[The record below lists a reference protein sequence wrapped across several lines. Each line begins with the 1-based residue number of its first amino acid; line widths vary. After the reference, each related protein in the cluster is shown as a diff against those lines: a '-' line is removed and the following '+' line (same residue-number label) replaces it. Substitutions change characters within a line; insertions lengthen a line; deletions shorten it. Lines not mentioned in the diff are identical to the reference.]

1 MNIPKIKDSTTRGF
15 LFKILAL
22 MLVLGNPYL
31 QAQEDDSEDIVDLTQ
46 YEVIGSFSES
56 LVASLDTRREA
67 TQLQDSIFAEDM
79 GKFPDLNLA
88 EALQRLPG
96 VAIQRDNGEGR
107 RIQIR
112 GLGSDFVRV
121 LLNGVPLSTAS
132 SGRSVDFDVFPSELF
147 TRVSV
152 NKTAKAS
159 DVEGGISGVV
169 NLRNARPFDFHREGL
184 TVSTSFQMG
193 YNDLSENWDPRG
205 HILATQTFNDGKF
218 GLLAGVAASERNY
231 RVDAQETLDWGAAGF
246 GGVIRGFNFDPDG
259 DGVPVNESGL
269 QSVLFEDWVNQG
281 ARRSIGDIRADPTVD
296 LDSGQLEAVRIPRL
310 QRTDLQQGYRD
321 RTGFVVAA
329 QFRPQDRIQFN
340 FDFFSTELD
349 EFQERHELDVELR
362 NQADL
367 VPINFTVSPE
377 NTLLKGTLGNADRRS
392 ESREIGF
399 NDKFEQFS
407 ASMDWNVNDL
417 VTVNASFATNTSEY
431 EQRQQTYLYEIKD
444 STITFDYTVGIIPA
458 IASNVDVLDPNN
470 YNNAFVN
477 VDGSG
482 NLTTDGSGTDIP
494 SVSLVRNRVRFQDE
508 DNTSFHLDTTIGDD
522 AKNLKVGFAYD
533 AFERNEN
540 NRDRN
545 FGPETL
551 FNDYSGGRVI
561 TNEAG
566 TKLLSDFA
574 DGFGDILGQ
583 PSGAVADHV
592 IADFP
597 ALDKHFTGGNR
608 AVQESAVAGPND
620 TPRVEEENM
629 GLYLEVNTVSEFLGK
644 ELRFNAGV
652 RGIRTFQTSQNKT
665 PDGAEI
671 FIERDYTNVLPSF
684 NIAWDAK
691 DDVVLRLSG
700 GQTMT
705 RPSITQL
712 QAATSFSSDFTA
724 SSRNPF
730 LNPFLSDQVDLTAE
744 WYYAQDSLFAFN
756 FFYKSINGF
765 IESQTRTVPFSETG
779 ININD
784 LDPNIFVELE
794 QDTLVTQATTV
805 NSDEVREISGVEL
818 ILQQP
823 LDFLTEG
830 LGFYGNY
837 SFINSSDVTLSS
849 GNTIVTTTIQGLS
862 ENLFNLVLFYERET
876 FAIRGSYNWRDS
888 FSESSGLQGSLP
900 DLRTRDP
907 AGQLDIS
914 ASYNL
919 PGFDDLQLTLEAVNL
934 TDEKEFTYFGVP
946 ERNRRFAGTGKTY
959 FLGVRGTF

>member
-1 MNIPKIKDSTTRGF
+1 MKIPNIKDTKIRGF
-15 LFKILAL
+15 LFKSLAA
-22 MLVLGNPYL
+22 MLVMGNPFL
-31 QAQEDDSEDIVDLTQ
+31 QAQEDDEDIVDLSN
-46 YEVIGSFSES
+46 YEVIGTFSES

-67 TQLQDSIFAEDM
+67 TQLQDTIFAEDM

-147 TRVSV
+147 TRISV

-169 NLRNARPFDFHREGL
+169 NLRNARPFDFHSEGL

-259 DGVPVNESGL
+259 DGIPVNESGL

-281 ARRSIGDIRADPTVD
+281 ERRSIGDIRADPTVD
-296 LDSGQLEAVRIPRL
+296 QDSGELEAVRIPRL
-310 QRTDLQQGYRD
+310 QRTDLQEGYRD
-321 RTGFVVAA
+321 RTGFVLAA
-329 QFRPQDRIQFN
+329 QFRPSDAVQFN

-367 VPINFTVSPE
+367 VPIDFTVSPN
-377 NTLLKGTLGNADRRS
+377 NTLLVGTLGNADRRS
-392 ESREIGF
+392 ESREIAF

-417 VTVNASFATNTSEY
+417 VTVNAAIATNKSEY

-444 STITFDYTVGIIPA
+444 STITFDYTVGIIP
-458 IASNVDVLDPNN
+458 IITSSVDVLDPNN

-482 NLTTDGSGTDIP
+482 NLTSDGSGTDIP
-494 SVSLVRNRVRFQDE
+494 SISLVRNRVRFQDE
-508 DNTSFHLDTTIGDD
+508 DNTSFHIDATIGDD

-545 FGPETL
+545 FGPSTL
-551 FNDYSGGRVI
+551 FNEFSGGRAI
-561 TNEAG
+561 TNENG
-566 TKLLSDFA
+566 TKLLSDLA
-574 DGFGDILGQ
+574 PDFGDILGQ
-583 PSGAVADHV
+583 HPDAVSDHV

-597 ALDKHFTGGNR
+597 ALDQHFTGGNR

-629 GLYLEVNTVSEFLGK
+629 GLYLEVNTVSDFLGK
-644 ELRFNAGV
+644 ALRFNAGV

-684 NIAWDAK
+684 NLAWDAH

-730 LNPFLSDQVDLTAE
+730 LNPFLSDQIDLTSE
-744 WYYAQDSLFAFN
+744 WYFAQDSMFAVN

-784 LDPNIFVELE
+784 LDPNIFIELE

-818 ILQQP
+818 IYQQP
-823 LDFLTEG
+823 LDFITEG

-849 GNTIVTTTIQGLS
+849 GSTVVTTTIQGLS
-862 ENLFNLVLFYERET
+862 ENLFNLVLFYEAKN

-888 FSESSGLQGSLP
+888 FSESSGLQGTLP

-907 AGQLDIS
+907 AGQFDIS
-914 ASYNL
+914 ATYNL
-919 PGFDDLQLTLEAVNL
+919 PGFDDLQLTLEGVNL
-934 TDEKEFTYFGVP
+934 GNEKEFTYFGVP
-946 ERNRRFAGTGKTY
+946 ERNRRFAAPGRTY

>member
-1 MNIPKIKDSTTRGF
+1 
-15 LFKILAL
+15 
-22 MLVLGNPYL
+22 
-31 QAQEDDSEDIVDLTQ
+31 
-46 YEVIGSFSES
+46 
-56 LVASLDTRREA
+56 
-67 TQLQDSIFAEDM
+67 M

-107 RIQIR
+107 TIQIR

-159 DVEGGISGVV
+159 DIEGGISGVV
-169 NLRNARPFDFHREGL
+169 NLRNARPFDFHNEGL
-184 TVSTSFQMG
+184 TVSASLQMG
-193 YNDLSENWDPRG
+193 YNSLSENWDPRG
-205 HILATQTFNDGKF
+205 HVLATQTFNDGKF
-218 GLLAGVAASERNY
+218 GLLAGIAVSERNY

-246 GGVIRGFNFDPDG
+246 GGVIRGYNFNVDDYGIPI
-259 DGVPVNESGL
+259 NESGL
-269 QSVLFEDWVNQG
+269 QSSLHEDWIAQG
-281 ARRSIGDIRADPTVD
+281 ERRSIGDIRADPTVD
-296 LDSGQLEAVRIPRL
+296 VDSGALEKVRLPRL
-310 QRTDLQQGYRD
+310 QRTDLQQGFRD
-321 RTGFVVAA
+321 RTGYVLAA
-329 QFRPQDRIQFN
+329 QFRPHDRLQFN
-340 FDFFSTELD
+340 FDYFNTELD

-367 VPINFTVSPE
+367 IPINFVEVSPD
-377 NTLLKGTLGNADRRS
+377 NTLLRGTLGNADRRS
-392 ESREIGF
+392 ESREIAF
-399 NDKFEQFS
+399 NDQFEQIS
-407 ASMDWNVNDL
+407 TSMKWNVNDL
-417 VTVNASFATNTSEY
+417 VTVNAALAANSSEY
-431 EQRQQTYLYEIKD
+431 VNRQQTYLYEIKD
-444 STITFDYTVGIIPA
+444 STITFDYTVGLIPA

-477 VDGSG
+477 VDSSG

-494 SVSLVRNRVRFQDE
+494 SISLVRNRVRSQEE
-508 DNTSFHLDTTIGDD
+508 DNVSFHLDTTIGDD

-533 AFERNEN
+533 GFERNEN

-545 FGPETL
+545 FGPTTL
-551 FNDYSGGRVI
+551 FNEFSGGRAI

-574 DGFGDILGQ
+574 SGFGDILNQ
-583 PSGAVADHV
+583 PDGAVADHV

-597 ALDKHFTGGNR
+597 SLNQHFNGGNR

-620 TPRVEEENM
+620 TPSVEEESM

-644 ELRFNAGV
+644 DLRFNAGV

-671 FIERDYTNVLPSF
+671 FIERDYTNILPSF
-684 NIAWDAK
+684 NLAWDAR

-705 RPSITQL
+705 RPSMTQL

-744 WYYAQDSLFAFN
+744 YYYAEDSLFAFN

-765 IESQTRTVPFSETG
+765 IESQTQTVPFSQTG

-784 LDPNIFVELE
+784 LDPNIFVELT

-805 NSDEVREISGVEL
+805 NSDEVREISGIEL

-823 LDFLTEG
+823 LDFIADG

-837 SFINSSDVTLSS
+837 SYINSSDVTLQS
-849 GNTIVTTTIQGLS
+849 GSTVVTTTIQGLS
-862 ENLFNLVLFYERET
+862 ENLFNLVLFYERES

-888 FSESSGLQGSLP
+888 FSESSGLQGTLP
-900 DLRTRDP
+900 DLRIRDA
-907 AGQLDIS
+907 AGQLDLS
-914 ASYNL
+914 ASYNI

-934 TDEKEFTYFGVP
+934 LDENEFTYFGVP